1 MIHRYYPAIS
11 RADCSSVSD
20 RVKLSRSIG
29 TGSQLMDF
37 PRTHGADPESSVV
50 EKHYAVIYV
59 PGKKRARFP
68 ENCVRIVDSYGSAI
82 AQADASQQQYPALVY
97 GPSRSSEGFRLYY
110 LIEWLEAE

>member
-1 MIHRYYPAIS
+1 MN
-11 RADCSSVSD
+11 
-20 RVKLSRSIG
+20 
-29 TGSQLMDF
+29 F

-59 PGKKRARFP
+59 PGKRRARFP
-68 ENCVRIVDSYGSAI
+68 ENCVRIVDSWHSAV
-82 AQADASQQQYPALVY
+82 AQADIQQKQYPALVY